1 LSSDVSLAL
10 SLSQTL
16 PSDSSVVSLA
26 IVPVD
31 FIGVFGVD
39 VVETVVVVKLC
50 VLSTSSRERTPVK
63 SNLSV
68 SLSSSRGL
76 HGRSSGLH
84 EGNTGVEGRDG
95 RPSIAVVSGGSHSDL
110 FSSSDSEGG
119 QGSHGNGASVD
130 VNIATAEVVERSAL
144 SLSGSRAY
152 FQVVTSDG
160 GTTVSG
166 TSPGD
171 LNGTL
176 DSADSHSRSRRLRS
190 ESDFESLRSSSS
202 TGACALN
209 VESVESAVSN
219 GNRG

>member
-16 PSDSSVVSLA
+16 PSDSSVVSLT

-50 VLSTSSRERTPVK
+50 VLSTSSRERTPIK

-68 SLSSSRGL
+68 GLSSSRGL

-95 RPSIAVVSGGSHSDL
+95 
-110 FSSSDSEGG
+110 
-119 QGSHGNGASVD
+119 
-130 VNIATAEVVERSAL
+130 
-144 SLSGSRAY
+144 
-152 FQVVTSDG
+152 
-160 GTTVSG
+160 
-166 TSPGD
+166 
-171 LNGTL
+171 
-176 DSADSHSRSRRLRS
+176 
-190 ESDFESLRSSSS
+190 
-202 TGACALN
+202 
-209 VESVESAVSN
+209 
-219 GNRG
+219 

>member
-1 LSSDVSLAL
+1 L

-16 PSDSSVVSLA
+16 PGDSSVVSLA

-31 FIGVFGVD
+31 FIGVLGVD
-39 VVETVVVVKLC
+39 VVKTVVVNLS
-50 VLSTSSRERTPVK
+50 VLDTSSRERTPVK

-68 SLSSSRGL
+68 SLSSSRSL

-95 RPSIAVVSGGSHSDL
+95 GPSIAVVSGGSHSDL
-110 FSSSDSEGG
+110 FSRSDSEGG
-119 QGSHGNGASVD
+119 QGSHGNGAGVD
-130 VNIATAEVVERSAL
+130 VNIATAEVVERSTL
-144 SLSGSRAY
+144 SLSVSRAHLH
-152 FQVVTSDG
+152 VVTSDR

-176 DSADSHSRSRRLRS
+176 NSAYSHSRSRRLGS
-190 ESDFESLRSSSS
+190 ESDFESLRSGSS